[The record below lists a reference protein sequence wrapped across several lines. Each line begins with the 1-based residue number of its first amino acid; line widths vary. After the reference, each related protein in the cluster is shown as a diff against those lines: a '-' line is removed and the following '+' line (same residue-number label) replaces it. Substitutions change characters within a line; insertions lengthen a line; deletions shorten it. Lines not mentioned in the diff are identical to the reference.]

1 MNGDNLTYWKW
12 ILNQRKVDLELEMD
26 RELEDFNLIR
36 LIKSN
41 IKEAEQRIK
50 ELENV

>member
-1 MNGDNLTYWKW
+1 MNGDNLTYWRW
-12 ILNQRKVDLELEMD
+12 ILGQRKVDLEMD

-41 IKEAEQRIK
+41 IKEAEKRIK